1 MSESA
6 EPTVDAVRA
15 VLTLLVGP
23 GDVPRLVEALT
34 HPSYA
39 NESGLPDN
47 QRLEFL
53 GDSVLGLCVSEILS
67 LSFPEADEGTLTRMR
82 AALVNADALSRWAR
96 SILLGDALFLG
107 RGARA
112 GGEGQQTN
120 VLSDAVEA
128 IVAAVYEAHGLAGA
142 RKVVHEI
149 IREPLAAVTQL
160 GERDPKSQLQER
172 VQGEGQ
178 PPPEYKIKE
187 ARGPQHDPTFVVE
200 VHVGGTLSGTGE
212 GKSKRAAERAAA
224 QAALVALQAA
234 EIPAAESP
242 TEPST

>member
-1 MSESA
+1 MSESDEA
-6 EPTVDAVRA
+6 TVDAVRA
-15 VLTLLVGP
+15 VLAQIIGE

-39 NESGLPDN
+39 NESGEPDN

-67 LSFPEADEGTLTRMR
+67 EAFKEADEGTLTRMR

-96 SILLGDALFLG
+96 SIDLGDALYLG

-112 GGEGQQTN
+112 SGEKQQTN
-120 VLSDAVEA
+120 VLADAVEA
-128 IVAAVYEAHGLAGA
+128 IVAAVYEAHGLTAA
-142 RKVVHEI
+142 RKVVAAI
-149 IREPLAAVTQL
+149 VREPLAVVTQL

-172 VQGEGQ
+172 VQAEGQ
-178 PPPEYKIKE
+178 PPPSYTIKE

-200 VHVGGTLSGTGE
+200 VHVGGTLCGTGE

-224 QAALVALQAA
+224 QAALASLVEA
-234 EIPAAESP
+234 
-242 TEPST
+242 TEPAP

>member
-1 MSESA
+1 MSESD
-6 EPTVDAVRA
+6 EPNVDAVRA
-15 VLTLLVGP
+15 VLVRILGEAE
-23 GDVPRLVEALT
+23 VPRLVEALT

-39 NESGLPDN
+39 NETGDPDN

-67 LSFPEADEGTLTRMR
+67 GAFPEADEGTLTRMR

-96 SILLGDALFLG
+96 SISLGDALYLG

-112 GGEGQQTN
+112 GGEKQQTN
-120 VLSDAVEA
+120 VLADAVEA
-128 IVAAVYEAHGLAGA
+128 IVAAVYEAHGLLAA
-142 RKVVHEI
+142 RKVVAAI
-149 IREPLAAVTQL
+149 VSEPLAAVTQL

-178 PPPEYKIKE
+178 PPPEYKIRE

-200 VHVGGTLSGTGE
+200 VHVGGVLSGTGE
-212 GKSKRAAERAAA
+212 GKSKRSAERAAA
-224 QAALVALQAA
+224 QSALETL
-234 EIPAAESP
+234 PKP
-242 TEPST
+242 PEPPP